1 MVMKKLLISMVA
13 ITIMSMISCSSEK
26 NNSDTNFKWQIDQ
39 FADLKILR
47 YQVPD
52 FDSLSLDQ
60 KKLVYYLSQ
69 AALSGRDIIWDQN
82 YKYNLA
88 VRGTLDAIYSGYTGD
103 RNDPNFAK
111 FMIYVKRVW
120 FSNGIH
126 HHYSNEKFLPEFSK
140 DYFAELVKNTPD
152 DYFPKELGTKEELQ
166 TVLIPIIF
174 NPEVARFRLNQGEGV
189 DMVTSS
195 AVNFYEDV
203 TQKEV
208 EAFYAKMVNPK
219 DTQPVSFGL
228 NSKLVMNDGKLL
240 EKVWKVGGMYSS
252 AIEKIVYWL
261 NKALDVAE
269 NNQQKATIQYLI
281 DYYNSGDLKMF
292 DKYNL
297 AWVSDLTSKVDFVNG
312 FIENYGDPLGY
323 KATWE
328 SIVNFKD
335 IEATKR
341 AEIISS
347 NAQWFE
353 DNSPTD
359 TIYKKKEVKGVT
371 AKVITVACLSGDC
384 YPSTPIGINL
394 PNADWI
400 RKDYGSKSVTIENI
414 SHAYDMAALGDGFID
429 EFAYSQEEIELAKKY
444 GAIAS
449 NMLTDLHECLGH
461 GSGQLAPGVKGDEL
475 KNYGSTLEEARADL
489 FALYYIADPK
499 LEELGVM
506 PSFDAAKA
514 EYNQYIRNGLMTQ
527 LTRIEPGKNIEEAHM
542 RDRALISQ
550 WCYEKGK
557 PTNVIEMVVRDGKS
571 FFKINSY
578 AKLRTLF
585 GQLLREVQRI
595 KSTGD
600 YNAGKNLVESYGV
613 PVNQKL
619 HQEVLARY
627 KKLNL
632 APYAGFVNPL
642 LTPIVKDGKIVDVM
656 ITYPTDFTQQMIEY
670 DKNYSFLP
678 IFN

>member
-1 MVMKKLLISMVA
+1 MEMKKLVISMA
-13 ITIMSMISCSSEK
+13 TLALMGIMACSSDK
-26 NNSDTNFKWQIDQ
+26 KSDDASFKWQVDQ

-88 VRGTLDAIYSGYTGD
+88 VRRALDAIYAGYTGD
-103 RNDPNFAK
+103 RNDADFGK
-111 FMIYVKRVW
+111 FMVYIKRVW

-126 HHYSNEKFLPEFSK
+126 HHYSNEKFLPGFSK
-140 DYFAELVKNTPD
+140 EYFAELVKGTPD
-152 DYFPKELGTKEELQ
+152 KFFPKELGTKDEMQ
-166 TVLIPIIF
+166 TMLVPIIF
-174 NPEVARFRLNQGEGV
+174 DPNVARYRLNQRKGV

-195 AVNFYEDV
+195 AVNFYEGV
-203 TQKEV
+203 TQKEA

-219 DTQPVSFGL
+219 DTQPISIGL
-228 NSKLVMNDGKLL
+228 NSKLVKEDGKLV
-240 EKVWKVGGMYSS
+240 EKVWKVGGMYSP

-261 NKALDVAE
+261 GKAKEVAE
-269 NNQQKATIQYLI
+269 NEKQKETIQYLI
-281 DYYNSGDLKMF
+281 DYYESGNLKMF
-292 DKYNL
+292 DQYNL
-297 AWVSDLTSKVDFVNG
+297 TWVSDLASKVDFVNG

-328 SIVNFKD
+328 AIVDFKD

-341 AEIISS
+341 AEIISR

-353 DNSPTD
+353 DHSPVD
-359 TIYKKKEVKGVT
+359 AKFKKKEVKGVT
-371 AKVITVACLSGDC
+371 AKVITVACLGGDC

-414 SHAYDMAALGDGFID
+414 THAYDMASLGDGFID

-475 KNYGSTLEEARADL
+475 KNYGATLEEARADL

-499 LEELGVM
+499 LEELGVL

-514 EYNQYIRNGLMTQ
+514 EYNQYIRNGIMTQ

-542 RDRALISQ
+542 RDRALISE
-550 WCYEKGK
+550 WCFEKGK
-557 PTNVIEMVVRDGKS
+557 ADNVIEKVVRDGKTY
-571 FFKINSY
+571 FKINDY
-578 AKLRTLF
+578 NKLRLLF

-600 YNAGKNLVESYGV
+600 YAAGKNLVETYGV
-613 PVNQKL
+613 PVDPEL
-619 HQEVLARY
+619 HNEVLARY

-632 APYAGFVNPL
+632 APYAGFINPV
-642 LTPIVKDGKIVDVM
+642 LTPVEKDGNIVDVKVS
-656 ITYPTDFTQQMIEY
+656 YPTDFVKQMMEY
-670 DKNYSFLP
+670 DKDYSFLP
-678 IFN
+678 TFN